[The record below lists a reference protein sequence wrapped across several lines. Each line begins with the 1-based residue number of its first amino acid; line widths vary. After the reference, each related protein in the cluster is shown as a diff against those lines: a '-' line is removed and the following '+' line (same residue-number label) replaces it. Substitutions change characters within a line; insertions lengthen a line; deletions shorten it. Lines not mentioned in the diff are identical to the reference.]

1 MGVQARI
8 EPGRATAVPAHA
20 GFQAMPASLAD
31 PLFLHY
37 LHGRFDGASEE
48 RLHIVYCDAEQ
59 RYLHDETLIIGNEH
73 QLILK
78 TRLLVSRALT
88 LGAGSLVMA
97 HNHLSGRCHPSPQDI
112 RATRRLQELGEA
124 LELTLID
131 HLIFTRTRV
140 FSMAAAGM
148 LA

>member
-1 MGVQARI
+1 MGVQHRFDMTQPA
-8 EPGRATAVPAHA
+8 GGSLAT
-20 GFQAMPASLAD
+20 GFAAMPATLAD
-31 PLFLHY
+31 PLFLNY
-37 LHGRFDGASEE
+37 LHGRFFGAGEE

-59 RYLHDETLIIGNEH
+59 RYLHDETLIIGSEH

-78 TRLLVSRALT
+78 ARPLVSRALT

-97 HNHLSGRCHPSPQDI
+97 HNHLSGQCHPSPQDI
-112 RATRRLQELGEA
+112 RATRRLQSLGEA

-131 HLIFTRTRV
+131 HLIFTRTRF

>member
-1 MGVQARI
+1 MGVQARFDT
-8 EPGRATAVPAHA
+8 GHAATVALDAR
-20 GFQAMPASLAD
+20 FQAMPASLAD
-31 PLFLHY
+31 PLFLNY
-37 LHGRFDGASEE
+37 LHSRFLGATEE

-59 RYLHDETLIIGNEH
+59 RYLHDETLIIGSEH
-73 QLILK
+73 QLVLK
-78 TRLLVSRALT
+78 ARPLVYRALT
-88 LGAGSLVMA
+88 IGAGSLVMA
-97 HNHLSGRCHPSPQDI
+97 HNHLSGQCHPSPQDV

-131 HLIFTRTRV
+131 HLIFTRTRF